1 MIAQLSP
8 EGPIGRSNR
17 ALAGTHTGMPSAPLP
32 SVPLHSPAKPETEV
46 AARGSAGVLA
56 AGAVSLAGVLGL
68 LFAEGRWEPLER
80 LDTGVAGSLHRAALR
95 HPDAVRVLR
104 FVEAALQPN
113 TFRVLIAVVAGL
125 LWVSGRRNPFAGHRR
140 RLAVWS
146 AVVVA
151 LGGLLGLLLKIV
163 VARVRPVLPDPVAV
177 AGGYSFPSGHALN
190 SALCCGILLV
200 VLAEMDSRWLRP
212 AMLAAAVVMLGI
224 GFDRVALGVHFVSDV
239 VAGWFVAGAVV
250 FGGLLA
256 AGPWRLKFR
265 RRMHRGSTAG

>member
-1 MIAQLSP
+1 
-8 EGPIGRSNR
+8 
-17 ALAGTHTGMPSAPLP
+17 MPSAPLP
-32 SVPLHSPAKPETEV
+32 SVPSPSPVKPETEV

-68 LFAEGRWEPLER
+68 LLAEGRWEPLER
-80 LDTGVAGSLHRAALR
+80 LDTGVAGSLHRAVLG
-95 HPDAVRVLR
+95 HPDAVRALR
-104 FVEAALQPN
+104 LVETALQPN
-113 TFRVLIAVVAGL
+113 AFRLLIAVVAGL
-125 LWVSGRRNPFAGHRR
+125 LWVSGRR

-146 AVVVA
+146 AVVTA
-151 LGGLLGLLLKIV
+151 LGGLLGLLMKIA

-200 VLAEMDSRWLRP
+200 VLAETGSRWLRP
-212 AMLAAAVVMLGI
+212 AMLAAAVVVLGI
-224 GFDRVALGVHFVSDV
+224 GLDRVALGVHFVSDV

-256 AGPWRLKFR
+256 VGPWRLKFR
-265 RRMHRGSTAG
+265 RRVRGDRP

>member
-1 MIAQLSP
+1 
-8 EGPIGRSNR
+8 
-17 ALAGTHTGMPSAPLP
+17 MPSVP
-32 SVPLHSPAKPETEV
+32 SPSAPLHSPAKPETEV

-68 LFAEGRWEPLER
+68 LLAEGRWEPLER
-80 LDTGVAGSLHRAALR
+80 LDTGVAGSLHRTVLG

-104 FVEAALQPN
+104 FVETALQPH
-113 TFRVLIAVVAGL
+113 TFRVLIALAAGL
-125 LWVSGRRNPFAGHRR
+125 LWVSGRR

-146 AVVVA
+146 AVVA
-151 LGGLLGLLLKIV
+151 TLGGLLGLLLKTA
-163 VARVRPVLPDPVAV
+163 VARLRPVLPDPVAV

-200 VLAEMDSRWLRP
+200 VLTEGSRWLRP
-212 AMLAAAVVMLGI
+212 AMLAAAVVVLGI

-256 AGPWRLKFR
+256 VGPWRLKFR
-265 RRMHRGSTAG
+265 RRMRGDRL